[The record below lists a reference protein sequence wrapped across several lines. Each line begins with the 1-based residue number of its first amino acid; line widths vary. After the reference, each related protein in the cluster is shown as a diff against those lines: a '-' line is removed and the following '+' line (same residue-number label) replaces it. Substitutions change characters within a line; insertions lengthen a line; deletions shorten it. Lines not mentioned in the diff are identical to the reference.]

1 MSSTNTGGAGNT
13 FATQPPPTHHT
24 HKSSDVLPGARGA
37 SQAAQNYSTD
47 VTENPRVW
55 QDEHERK
62 YGAGSDTRAVVAGGQ
77 HDAPNTRSPEFEGA
91 RPLGVQP
98 TEQGAYSLP
107 GVKTEEDAD
116 YSIAG
121 GVAIGG
127 EANLPEGHAKM
138 TDKIVGKTQKVCP
151 WRIHRASSADV
162 ALSIAHRQDDA
173 QRRDA

>member
-1 MSSTNTGGAGNT
+1 MARLGLRGNT

-37 SQAAQNYSTD
+37 SQVAQDYSTN

-77 HDAPNTRSPEFEGA
+77 HDAPNTNTGSSAFEGE
-91 RPLGVQP
+91 RPMGVQP
-98 TEQGAYSLP
+98 TEQ
-107 GVKTEEDAD
+107 
-116 YSIAG
+116 G

-138 TDKIVGKTQKVCP
+138 TDKIIGKTQKLTGKMTHNAEMHEKGEL
-151 WRIHRASSADV
+151 REAGGKLAAQGQARAPHD
-162 ALSIAHRQDDA
+162 
-173 QRRDA
+173 